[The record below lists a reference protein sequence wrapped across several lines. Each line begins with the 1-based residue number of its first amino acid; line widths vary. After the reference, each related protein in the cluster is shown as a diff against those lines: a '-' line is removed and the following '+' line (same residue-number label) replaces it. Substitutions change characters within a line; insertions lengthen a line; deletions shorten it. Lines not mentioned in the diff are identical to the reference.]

1 MPRDAT
7 GRGEHI
13 DAELIA
19 AGTRQGNS
27 RRLPRGLVATVA
39 DLHATL
45 RSAGVVDSPSSLI
58 AALHALG
65 EISWIERAEFREAL
79 ATTMVTSQRA
89 RRVFDD
95 AFDLYFPA
103 DGTGLSALLD
113 ADDPASSAM
122 PDATGAESVSELD
135 GDDDALLDA
144 LVEAIRE
151 GDDAAIAALAQQAV
165 GRFGQIVGRDGSVA
179 WFQYRVRRALDPD
192 LLLRRLRAGDPDLDV
207 GEVMSADA
215 DASAPRQPGESRA
228 EGRAASTDRGAWWQA
243 VVDTEYQ
250 ARIRAFERHVEAE
263 IRRLT
268 AAQRGPKAVASR
280 AAGRAI
286 EDRDFLALDAAERR
300 RLREEIRPLARKI
313 ATRLAV
319 KRRRGRGGRLDMR
332 RTVRASLA
340 TGGVPFHVVRRPLRA
355 HRSDLVVLCDV
366 SGSVASFA
374 RFTLMLVHA
383 LQEQIGRVRSF
394 AFVDAVDEVTAAME
408 HHDLERAVGRLGL
421 DAKVVSADGHSD
433 YGTALGDFHQRYRTT
448 LTPRTTVLILGDA
461 RNNYRQANAWVLKDL
476 QTRVRRIWWL
486 NPEARTF
493 WDTGDSIASAYAR
506 HVDEMVEVRNLRQLA
521 TFVERLG

>member
-1 MPRDAT
+1 MTASEEHKGAEVITT
-7 GRGEHI
+7 GTTQR
-13 DAELIA
+13 AS
-19 AGTRQGNS
+19 RQV
-27 RRLPRGLVATVA
+27 PRGLVETVT

-65 EISWIERAEFREAL
+65 EVSWIERAEFREAL

-89 RRVFDD
+89 RGVFND

-103 DGTGLSALLD
+103 DGSGRFDFTD
-113 ADDPASSAM
+113 ADDPATSAT
-122 PDATGAESVSELD
+122 PDATAPDGPSELD

-144 LVEAIRE
+144 LVEAIRN
-151 GDDAAIAALAQQAV
+151 GDDDAIAALARRAV

-179 WFQYRVRRALDPD
+179 WFQYRVRRALDPG
-192 LLLRRLRAGDPDLDV
+192 LLLRRLRASGPELDA
-207 GEVMSADA
+207 GEIQAPA
-215 DASAPRQPGESRA
+215 TDASQSASRS
-228 EGRAASTDRGAWWQA
+228 GSTVKMQASPDGDAWWQG

-263 IRRLT
+263 IRRRT
-268 AAQRGPKAVASR
+268 AAQRGPKIVASR

-355 HRSDLVVLCDV
+355 HRSELVVLCDV

-421 DAKVVSADGHSD
+421 DAKVVGADGHSD
-433 YGTALGDFHQRYRTT
+433 YGTALGDFYQHYRTT

-476 QTRVRRIWWL
+476 RSRVRRIWWL